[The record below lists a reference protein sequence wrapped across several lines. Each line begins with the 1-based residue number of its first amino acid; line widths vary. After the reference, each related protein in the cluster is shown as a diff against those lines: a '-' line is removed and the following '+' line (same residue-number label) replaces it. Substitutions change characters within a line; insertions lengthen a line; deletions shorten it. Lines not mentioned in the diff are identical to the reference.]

1 MRLNRSLIFHIL
13 YAAEENSYEVSLE
26 SIADMLNRGFD
37 TDIDLAGP
45 EMNVTHAIV
54 EQRNELDMRLVPLLA
69 NWKIERIGVCTKL
82 ILRLALWE
90 LLNTDNAPSLVIN
103 EAIEL
108 AKCFAEV
115 DAYKFVNGVLD
126 EALKKIVEKK
136 EVE

>member
-1 MRLNRSLIFHIL
+1 MRLNRSLIFHLL
-13 YAAEENSYEVSLE
+13 YAAEENSYDVSLE

-37 TDIDLAGP
+37 TEIDLSGP
-45 EMNVTHAIV
+45 EMSVAHAVI
-54 EQRNELDMRLVPLLA
+54 EQRDDLDTRLVPLLA
-69 NWKIERIGVCTKL
+69 NWKLERVGVCTKL

-90 LLNTDNAPSLVIN
+90 LLNTDHAPSLVIN

-126 EALKKIVEKK
+126 EALKKIIEKK
-136 EVE
+136 ETD